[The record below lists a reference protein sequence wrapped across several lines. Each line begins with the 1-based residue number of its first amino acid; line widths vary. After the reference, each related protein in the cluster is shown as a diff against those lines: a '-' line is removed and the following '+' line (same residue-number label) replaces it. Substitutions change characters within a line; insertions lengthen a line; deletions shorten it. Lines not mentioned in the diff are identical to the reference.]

1 MGPWSSRLICNLH
14 GSHADT
20 GRSGAGFGTGAG
32 SGSGSGNSPP
42 RPDSAQDQAAGGQTW
57 QGWRVRL
64 TDRLNKAQK
73 IVIVIAT
80 GVALAAIGILLAN
93 RGSVRPPG
101 HYISALRH
109 GFAALRPRPPRWLRV
124 IIWLVL
130 DAIWALTS
138 IVVLRS
144 PRRSDGP

>member
-1 MGPWSSRLICNLH
+1 
-14 GSHADT
+14 
-20 GRSGAGFGTGAG
+20 
-32 SGSGSGNSPP
+32 
-42 RPDSAQDQAAGGQTW
+42 
-57 QGWRVRL
+57 VRL

-80 GVALAAIGILLAN
+80 GIALAAVGVYLAN
-93 RGSVRPPG
+93 RGSVSPGPG
-101 HYISALRH
+101 HYAVQYPSR
-109 GFAALRPRPPRWLRV
+109 FMPRPRPPRWLRM

-144 PRRSDGP
+144 PGRSNGPA